1 MKATFEKEALLL
13 AITRSLGCVAEK
25 FTSVIEGI
33 FINTVGEDKC
43 QICAYD
49 IEKGIKTEISATV
62 FEEGSLVING
72 AKLASVVKLMPSQI
86 TLETLENNV
95 VTVSSGRSKFQLHYL
110 PGSDFPKI
118 PEFSP
123 ERHFT
128 LPQNLL
134 RKLINQ
140 TSFAISHDETRP
152 ALTGLYIEINS
163 DKIKAVACDSFRLAI
178 REIDTKTEIYSKTGE
193 EELYFI
199 IPGKTLNELSR
210 LLEDKDEPIKFS
222 LTRKHIIFSLKM
234 KYGAEEKETVMF
246 SRLVDSNYIE
256 YERFIPKESKT
267 FVRVERDPLEDA
279 LERASL
285 VTEDRAQGQ
294 AKSVVKLDFTNGLLN
309 ISAISINGKF
319 FDEIPIEKQGGD
331 IDIGFSCKYLLDI
344 IRGTDKPILKLAL
357 TSSLMSMVIEG
368 EGDEDDGTKFLYLA
382 LPTKV
387 STK

>member
-25 FTSVIEGI
+25 MTSVIEGI
-33 FINTVGEDKC
+33 YINMVGTDRC
-43 QICAYD
+43 QVCAYD
-49 IEKGIKTEISATV
+49 IEKGIKIEISAEV
-62 FEEGSLVING
+62 HDPGSLVING
-72 AKLASVVKLMPSQI
+72 AKLASIVKFMPAEV
-86 TLETLENNV
+86 TLETGENNII
-95 VTVSSGRSKFQLHYL
+95 TVSSGRSKFQLHYL

-128 LPQNLL
+128 LPQRLL
-134 RKLINQ
+134 RKIINQ
-140 TSFAISHDETRP
+140 TVFAISNDETRP

-163 DKIKAVACDSFRLAI
+163 DKIKAVACDSFRLAV
-178 REIDTKTEIYSKTGE
+178 REVNIKTDIYSKTGE

-199 IPGKTLNELSR
+199 IPGKTITELSR
-210 LLEDKDEPIKFS
+210 LLEDKEDPIKFS

-234 KYGAEEKETVMF
+234 KYGAEEKDTVMF
-246 SRLVDSNYIE
+246 SRLVDANYIE

-267 FVRVERDPLEDA
+267 FVTVDRDALEDA

-294 AKSVVKLDFTNGLLN
+294 VKSVVKFNFAENILH

-319 FDEIPIEKQGGD
+319 FDEIPIEKTGGD
-331 IDIGFSCKYLLDI
+331 LEIGFACKYLIEIL
-344 IRGTDKPILKLAL
+344 RGTDQPVLKLSL

-368 EGDEDDGTKFLYLA
+368 ESEDGDTKFLYLA
-382 LPTKV
+382 LPMKMRDN
-387 STK
+387 

>member
-25 FTSVIEGI
+25 LTSVIEGI
-33 FINTVGEDKC
+33 FINTVGDDRC
-43 QICAYD
+43 QVCAYD
-49 IEKGIKTEISATV
+49 IEKGIKTEISATIY
-62 FEEGSLVING
+62 ESGSLVING
-72 AKLASVVKLMPSQI
+72 TKLASIVKMMPSEV
-86 TLETLENNV
+86 TLTTDDNNI
-95 VTVSSGRSKFQLHYL
+95 VTVSSGRSKFQLHYI
-110 PGSDFPKI
+110 PGNEFPKI

-123 ERHFT
+123 ERNFT
-128 LPQNLL
+128 LSQKLL
-134 RKLINQ
+134 RKIINQ
-140 TSFAISHDETRP
+140 TSFAISNDETRP

-178 REIDTKTEIYSKTGE
+178 REIDIKTEIYSKTGE

-199 IPGKTLNELSR
+199 IPGKTLTELLK
-210 LLEDKDEPIKFS
+210 LLEDKDDPIKFS

-234 KYGAEEKETVMF
+234 KYGSEEKETVMF

-267 FVRVERDPLEDA
+267 VVRVERDPLEDA

-294 AKSVVKLDFTNGLLN
+294 VKSVVKLNFTNGLLN

-319 FDEIPIEKQGGD
+319 FDEIPIEKTGID
-331 IDIGFSCKYLLDI
+331 IDIGFACKYLIEIL
-344 IRGTDKPILKLAL
+344 RGTDQPVLKLSL

-368 EGDEDDGTKFLYLA
+368 DSEEGDSKFLYLA
-382 LPTKV
+382 LPTKM
-387 STK
+387 SAN

>member
-25 FTSVIEGI
+25 LTSVIEGI
-33 FINTVGEDKC
+33 FINTVGDDRC
-43 QICAYD
+43 QVCAYD

-62 FEEGSLVING
+62 HESGSLVING
-72 AKLASVVKLMPSQI
+72 TKLASIVKMLPYEV
-86 TLETLENNV
+86 TLTTDDNNI
-95 VTVSSGRSKFQLHYL
+95 VTVSSGRSKFQLHYI
-110 PGSDFPKI
+110 PGNEFPKI

-123 ERHFT
+123 ERNFT
-128 LPQNLL
+128 LSQKLL
-134 RKLINQ
+134 RKIINQ
-140 TSFAISHDETRP
+140 TSFAISNDETRP

-163 DKIKAVACDSFRLAI
+163 DKIKAVACDSFRLAV
-178 REIDTKTEIYSKTGE
+178 REIDVKTEIYSKTGE

-199 IPGKTLNELSR
+199 IPGKTLTELLK
-210 LLEDKDEPIKFS
+210 LLEDKEDPIKFS

-234 KYGAEEKETVMF
+234 KYGSEEKETVMF

-267 FVRVERDPLEDA
+267 VVRVERDPLEDA

-294 AKSVVKLDFTNGLLN
+294 VKSVVKLNFTNGLLN

-319 FDEIPIEKQGGD
+319 FDEIPIEKTGID
-331 IDIGFSCKYLLDI
+331 IDIGFACKYLIEIL
-344 IRGTDKPILKLAL
+344 RGTDQPVLKLSL

-368 EGDEDDGTKFLYLA
+368 DSDEEDSKFLYLA
-382 LPTKV
+382 LPTKM
-387 STK
+387 SAN

>member
-25 FTSVIEGI
+25 MTSVIEGI
-33 FINTVGEDKC
+33 YINTVGDDRC
-43 QICAYD
+43 QVCAYD
-49 IEKGIKTEISATV
+49 IEKGIKIEISANV
-62 FEEGSLVING
+62 DEPGSLVING
-72 AKLASVVKLMPSQI
+72 AKLASIVKFMPAEV
-86 TLETLENNV
+86 TLETGENNII
-95 VTVSSGRSKFQLHYL
+95 TVSSGRSKFQLHYL

-128 LPQNLL
+128 LPQRLL
-134 RKLINQ
+134 RKIINQ
-140 TSFAISHDETRP
+140 TVFAISNDETRP

-163 DKIKAVACDSFRLAI
+163 DKIKAVACDSFRLAV
-178 REIDTKTEIYSKTGE
+178 REVSTKTDIYSKTGE

-199 IPGKTLNELSR
+199 IPGKTITELSR
-210 LLEDKDEPIKFS
+210 LLEDKDDPIKFS

-234 KYGAEEKETVMF
+234 KYGTEEKDTVMF
-246 SRLVDSNYIE
+246 SRLVDANYIE

-267 FVRVERDPLEDA
+267 FVSVDRDALEDA

-294 AKSVVKLDFTNGLLN
+294 VKSVVKFNFAENILH

-319 FDEIPIEKQGGD
+319 FDEIPIEKTGGD
-331 IDIGFSCKYLLDI
+331 LEIGFACKYLIEIL
-344 IRGTDKPILKLAL
+344 RGTDQPVLKLSL

-368 EGDEDDGTKFLYLA
+368 ESEEGDTKFLYLA
-382 LPTKV
+382 LPMKMRDN
-387 STK
+387 

>member
-25 FTSVIEGI
+25 LTSVIEGI
-33 FINTVGEDKC
+33 FINTVGDDRC
-43 QICAYD
+43 QVCAYD

-62 FEEGSLVING
+62 YESGSLVING
-72 AKLASVVKLMPSQI
+72 TKLASIVKMMPSEV
-86 TLETLENNV
+86 TLTTDDNNI
-95 VTVSSGRSKFQLHYL
+95 VTVSSGRSKFQLHYI
-110 PGSDFPKI
+110 PGNEFPKI

-123 ERHFT
+123 ERNFT
-128 LPQNLL
+128 LSQKLL
-134 RKLINQ
+134 RKIINQ
-140 TSFAISHDETRP
+140 TSFAISNDETRP

-178 REIDTKTEIYSKTGE
+178 REIDIKTEIYSKTGE

-199 IPGKTLNELSR
+199 IPGKTLTELLK
-210 LLEDKDEPIKFS
+210 LLEDKDDPIKFS

-234 KYGAEEKETVMF
+234 KYGSEEKETVMF

-267 FVRVERDPLEDA
+267 VVRVERDPLEDA

-294 AKSVVKLDFTNGLLN
+294 VKSVVKLNFTNGLLN

-319 FDEIPIEKQGGD
+319 FDEIPIEKTGID
-331 IDIGFSCKYLLDI
+331 IDIGFACKYLI
-344 IRGTDKPILKLAL
+344 EILR
-357 TSSLMSMVIEG
+357 
-368 EGDEDDGTKFLYLA
+368 
-382 LPTKV
+382 
-387 STK
+387 